1 MKNKKIAKFSII
13 FAYSQKLIFLCF
25 KNIEELLKSFKD
37 LKIIY
42 PKICIHYGKFIGQ
55 VKTILNNCHFSF
67 VKFEFVKPS
76 IRENKPFA
84 KNKKVPYLWTLI
96 HTTCNFERKIIFIY
110 ILSTTNH
117 SMM

>member
-1 MKNKKIAKFSII
+1 M

-25 KNIEELLKSFKD
+25 KNIEGLLKSFKD

-55 VKTILNNCHFSF
+55 VKTILNNCLFSF

-76 IRENKPFA
+76 IRENKTFA
-84 KNKKVPYLWTLI
+84 KKKKVPHLWTLI
-96 HTTCNFERKIIFIY
+96 RTACNFEQKVIFY
-110 ILSTTNH
+110 ILYSFYHKSLYNV
-117 SMM
+117 SKCNFVV

>member
-1 MKNKKIAKFSII
+1 M

-25 KNIEELLKSFKD
+25 KNIEGLLKSFKD

-55 VKTILNNCHFSF
+55 VKTILNNCLFSF

-76 IRENKPFA
+76 IRENKTFA
-84 KNKKVPYLWTLI
+84 KNKKVPHLWTLI
-96 HTTCNFERKIIFIY
+96 HTTCNFEQKIIFY
-110 ILSTTNH
+110 ILYSFYHESLYDVSKCNFVV
-117 SMM
+117 